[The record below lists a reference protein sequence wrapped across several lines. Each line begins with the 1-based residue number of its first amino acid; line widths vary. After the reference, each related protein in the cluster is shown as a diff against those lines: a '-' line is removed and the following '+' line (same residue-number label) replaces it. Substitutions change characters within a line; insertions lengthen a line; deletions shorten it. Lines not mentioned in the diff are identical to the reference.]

1 MLEPLLQLCVN
12 MPNVNYPEPTL
23 ASMWHHERQWD
34 VGRYQMM
41 PGRASEPLPLPDPN

>member
-12 MPNVNYPEPTL
+12 VPNVNDPEPTL
-23 ASMWHHERQWD
+23 ATMWQHESQWD

-41 PGRASEPLPLPDPN
+41 RGRATTATRP